1 MNFDCLFDLF
11 TNIGRKISLDTIR
24 RKTLNKHQ
32 DFMRIFPDD
41 FYDKT
46 PRTKIIEEL
55 QRIDEFSPSM
65 NDLSDTVLSSKLKQL
80 QRTRHLALWHDGST
94 LSNHSHLL
102 MMVNVLYDCLSS
114 THLKIIN
121 KKQVNSFKIALR
133 QLNSWEHTRILLSA
147 MAAPHLPFSLTNP
160 PSYHLIPPKTQIP

>member
-11 TNIGRKISLDTIR
+11 TNIGQKISLDTIQ

-32 DFMRIFPDD
+32 DFMRVFPDD

-94 LSNHSHLL
+94 LSNHSHQL
-102 MMVNVLYDCLSS
+102 MMVNILYDSAIFY
-114 THLKIIN
+114 TPEEY
-121 KKQVNSFKIALR
+121 KQ
-133 QLNSWEHTRILLSA
+133 
-147 MAAPHLPFSLTNP
+147 
-160 PSYHLIPPKTQIP
+160 KTSKLF

>member
-1 MNFDCLFDLF
+1 
-11 TNIGRKISLDTIR
+11 
-24 RKTLNKHQ
+24 
-32 DFMRIFPDD
+32 MRIFPDD

-55 QRIDEFSPSM
+55 QRIDAFSPSM

-102 MMVNVLYDCLSS
+102 MMVNILYDSAIFY
-114 THLKIIN
+114 TPEEY
-121 KKQVNSFKIALR
+121 KQ
-133 QLNSWEHTRILLSA
+133 
-147 MAAPHLPFSLTNP
+147 
-160 PSYHLIPPKTQIP
+160 KTGKFF

>member
-46 PRTKIIEEL
+46 PRTRIIEEL

-102 MMVNVLYDCLSS
+102 MMVNVLYDSAIFYTS
-114 THLKIIN
+114 EEY
-121 KKQVNSFKIALR
+121 KQKAGKF
-133 QLNSWEHTRILLSA
+133 
-147 MAAPHLPFSLTNP
+147 F
-160 PSYHLIPPKTQIP
+160 

>member
-24 RKTLNKHQ
+24 RKTLNKHE

-41 FYDKT
+41 FYDKI
-46 PRTKIIEEL
+46 PRTRIIEEL

-80 QRTRHLALWHDGST
+80 QHTCHLALWHDGST
-94 LSNHSHLL
+94 LSDHSHLL
-102 MMVNVLYDCLSS
+102 MMVNVLYDS
-114 THLKIIN
+114 
-121 KKQVNSFKIALR
+121 AL
-133 QLNSWEHTRILLSA
+133 LHS
-147 MAAPHLPFSLTNP
+147 
-160 PSYHLIPPKTQIP
+160 